1 MSFLKSLNRKME
13 RNYVVSKALTEFNNQ
28 SSITDMDDFSE
39 ELWKSIS
46 VSSHEHYSLELTDN
60 NDTSLEFIVK
70 LFIKI
75 GFTCEDAVRLMMRI
89 HKNGSIILAKAEEGT
104 LLRLQE
110 YINTQAKKHN
120 CSLANKII
128 KASRPVSE

>member
-46 VSSHEHYSLELTDN
+46 VSSHEQYSLELTDN